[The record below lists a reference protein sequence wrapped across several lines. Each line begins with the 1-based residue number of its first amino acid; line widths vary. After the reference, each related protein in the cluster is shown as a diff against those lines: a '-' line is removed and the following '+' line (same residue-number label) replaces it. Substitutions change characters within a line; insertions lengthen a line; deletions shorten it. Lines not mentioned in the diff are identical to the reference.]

1 MSIFSRAFFGQLD
14 LHGTPYHS
22 VGLLKTYIR
31 LARYYKLNVLT
42 FNLGPSLW
50 RVIITHSTDIQLPH
64 LILTQSSPNHHHPII
79 T

>member
-22 VGLLKTYIR
+22 VDLLKTYIR

-50 RVIITHSTDIQLPH
+50 
-64 LILTQSSPNHHHPII
+64 
-79 T
+79 